1 MTNDEWQQLE
11 KHLFLLG
18 SRANLQIDEFNITL
32 IVEPEK
38 LLKNVIVL
46 LRFLTIVTITVM

>member
-18 SRANLQIDEFNITL
+18 SRADLQIDGYNVTL

-38 LLKNVIVL
+38 LLKNVIVV
-46 LRFLTIVTITVM
+46 LRFLTNVTITVM

>member
-1 MTNDEWQQLE
+1 MTNDEWQLE

-18 SRANLQIDEFNITL
+18 SRADLQIDGYNVTL

-46 LRFLTIVTITVM
+46 LRFLMIVTITVM